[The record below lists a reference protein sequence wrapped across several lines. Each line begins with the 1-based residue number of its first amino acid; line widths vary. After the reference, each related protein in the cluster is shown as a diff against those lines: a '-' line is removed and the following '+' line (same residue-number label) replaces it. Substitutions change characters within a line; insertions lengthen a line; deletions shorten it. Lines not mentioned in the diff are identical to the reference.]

1 MLTPAELLDL
11 YLADP
16 EPPPMIDL
24 TGGQPDLTPEWVP
37 WMIEELARRDLTG
50 KVYLWS
56 DDNLSNDYFWRYLT
70 DDQRAVIRNYRNYGR
85 VACFK
90 GIDRESFAFDTAA
103 DPALYDAQ
111 FDLFRGF
118 VAFGLDMY
126 AYTTFTTPNMDR
138 ARAVLSDFVDR
149 LRRIHPLL
157 PLRTVPLE
165 VSVFTPV
172 QSRIDSRCEAAM
184 ANQYTIASYWQ
195 EELPRR
201 YSASELST
209 NICDVNMK

>member
-1 MLTPAELLDL
+1 
-11 YLADP
+11 
-16 EPPPMIDL
+16 
-24 TGGQPDLTPEWVP
+24 
-37 WMIEELARRDLTG
+37 MIEELAHRDLTG

-90 GIDRESFAFDTAA
+90 GIDRESFAFNTAA

-111 FDLFRGF
+111 FDLFRRF

-126 AYTTFTTPNMDR
+126 AYTTFTTPNMDG
-138 ARAVLSDFVDR
+138 ARAAMLDFVDR
-149 LRRIHPLL
+149 LQRIHPLL

-195 EELPRR
+195 EELARR